1 MPEGALT
8 EEEMLERARRRNAE
22 ATRKAL
28 AEFSPMW
35 AQGGRNVIYLQK
47 EEPITEDNI
56 VEILNDAK
64 AKHLENVIAI
74 DYLQNYMKGVQP
86 ILHRIKDVRPNI
98 NNRIVENHAHEIV
111 SFKTGYEFGQPIQY
125 VQHGRFHEPEG
136 NQEKDDE
143 YIVWLNKM
151 MFEQEKQAKDIAVG
165 EDMAICGVGYRMPYV
180 LDESD
185 LESPFG
191 IMILD
196 PKTTLVIRSNEGNK
210 PVVCAVSYS
219 VNNDKEMNIVAY
231 TQSHIF
237 TLTGKYLFSGLE
249 VTDAKPNT
257 LTLIPIVEYVNNR
270 SRLGSFEIVLPLLD
284 ALNKATSDRLNDIEQ
299 FVQALLWFSNCEI
312 DEGGLSELLE
322 LGLVQ
327 TKSTPQYEAK
337 VSYLTQNLNQAETQ
351 VLIDNLYE
359 KILTIAG
366 VPDRM
371 SNVNRNTG
379 QAVMLASGWS
389 IAESHARAKEPLF
402 AQSEKE
408 MLRVIFRILRITP
421 KDALKGFSEN
431 FKLSDIEIK
440 FTRNRNENLLVK
452 TQGLVQLL
460 ESGIHPRIAITSVD
474 LFSDPEMVYEESKDS
489 LGQMQNK
496 KNEQPTMPSPA
507 QNVQVDL

>member
-1 MPEGALT
+1 MPDNPLT
-8 EEEMLERARRRNAE
+8 EEEILEQTRRKNAE
-22 ATRKAL
+22 AARKAL
-28 AEFSPMW
+28 ADFSPMW

-47 EEPITEDNI
+47 EEPITETNI
-56 VEILNDAK
+56 IQILNDAK
-64 AKHLENVIAI
+64 AYHLANVRAI

-86 ILHRIKDVRPNI
+86 ILRRIKDVRPNI

-111 SFKTGYEFGQPIQY
+111 SFKVGYEFGQPIQY

-136 NQEKDDE
+136 NQEQDDE

-180 LDESD
+180 INESD

-191 IMILD
+191 IMELD

-219 VNNDKEMNIVAY
+219 VNHDKEMNIVAY
-231 TQSHIF
+231 TKTNKF
-237 TLTGKYLFSGLE
+237 TLTGKYLFQGLA
-249 VTDAKPNT
+249 VTNTDPNT
-257 LTLIPIVEYVNNR
+257 LGLIPIVEYVNNR

-312 DEGGLSELLE
+312 DEGGLTELLE

-327 TKSTPQYEAK
+327 TKSTPSFDAK

-408 MLRVIFRILRITP
+408 MLRVIFKILRLAGKP
-421 KDALKGFSEN
+421 CGFSEN

-474 LFSDPEMVYEESKDS
+474 LFSDPEMVYEESKEFI
-489 LGQMQNK
+489 GQMQNK
-496 KNEQPTMPSPA
+496 KNETPTMPTPA
-507 QNVQVDL
+507 QDVQVDL